1 MVEISTGA
9 VRFQMDTRLDWVVV
23 LNSAE
28 PGGGLA

>member
-23 LNSAE
+23 LNSESRAE
-28 PGGGLA
+28 A